1 MNNKLHSALDR
12 FNHFVDTRP
21 RLYMTFVIAFIFFAL
36 GVVGEMER
44 EPQTIIAQ
52 QEQTQ

>member
-1 MNNKLHSALDR
+1 MRLIDWFAN
-12 FNHFVDTRP
+12 FVDTRP

-44 EPQTIIAQ
+44 EPEIIIAQ
-52 QEQTQ
+52 ESK